1 MKNIAKTAA
10 LAWRYLWS
18 RPLAAALNLLLL
30 TLGLAAITLVLLVST
45 QLDQAFERDL
55 DGIDLVVGAK
65 GSPLQLILA
74 GVFHIDVPTGNI
86 PLQEVQDLQS
96 NPLVSQ
102 VIPLSLGDSYQGF
115 RIVGTTPDYPAHYRA
130 ELAQGALWQQP
141 MDAVLGATVA
151 RSVVQPGREGEP
163 LVGATFVG
171 THGLGAGGHAHGDHP
186 YRVSGVLA
194 PCGCVLDRLIL
205 TSTESVW
212 LVHETATADDPE
224 DLEILKQE
232 REVTVALVRYRTP
245 LAAVSLPRA
254 INANTSMQA
263 AAPAI
268 EVTRLLRLL
277 GVGADVLR
285 AFGGVLLAVA
295 ALSVFIALWNA
306 VRERRFDLAMLRMLG
321 APRAAWPGWC
331 CARHCGW
338 RPWPAPWAC
347 CWATA
352 WRTRWAGRCR
362 RRGCCRSPG
371 PCGCPKRPGCP
382 CWRAWWL
389 RWRPCC
395 RPCRLTAPMWPT
407 CWCSL
412 DRYVF
417 CCPLI
422 SPERNHHEKTVDGFV
437 PGPLAADQRCSLGPG
452 PL

>member
-30 TLGLAAITLVLLVST
+30 ALGLAAITLVLLVST
-45 QLDQAFERDL
+45 QLDRAFERDL
-55 DGIDLVVGAK
+55 EGIDLVVGAK

-86 PLQEVQDLQS
+86 PLQEVQALQQ
-96 NPLVSQ
+96 NPLVAQ
-102 VIPLSLGDSYQGF
+102 VVPLSLGDSYQGY
-115 RIVGTTPDYPAHYRA
+115 RIVGTTPDYVAHYRA
-130 ELAQGALWQQP
+130 TLAEGALWQQP
-141 MDAVLGATVA
+141 MDAVLGASAA
-151 RSVVQPGREGEP
+151 RGIVKQDHAGQP
-163 LVGATFVG
+163 LVGATFIG
-171 THGLGAGGHAHGDHP
+171 SHGLGGGGHAHGDHP

-212 LVHETATADDPE
+212 QVHEAATADDPE

-321 APRAAWPGWC
+321 APPG
-331 CARHCGW
+331 RV
-338 RPWPAPWAC
+338 
-347 CWATA
+347 
-352 WRTRWAGRCR
+352 AGLVLCEAL
-362 RRGCCRSPG
+362 
-371 PCGCPKRPGCP
+371 
-382 CWRAWWL
+382 W
-389 RWRPCC
+389 
-395 RPCRLTAPMWPT
+395 
-407 CWCSL
+407 
-412 DRYVF
+412 
-417 CCPLI
+417 
-422 SPERNHHEKTVDGFV
+422 
-437 PGPLAADQRCSLGPG
+437 LAALACALGLLLGHGLAHALGWALQAQGLLPVTG
-452 PL
+452 AVWLPQEAGVPLLAGLVAALAALLPAMQAYRTDVADLLVQP